1 MMRAA
6 LQILNPTLDPGIDDN
21 VLSRIR
27 GRVVS
32 MRSLARLAAGAAVA
46 LALFLFSIAGQ
57 AGAQGT
63 VLPLP
68 PADQQKLA
76 ANLGAGVVGAAL
88 PSERITD
95 TSAYFPLNEK
105 TFVFQVTSGS
115 NAGNTQN
122 LVLKKARRPGG
133 TVSWRFNF
141 APSLAGF
148 ISATAGGDLIMPAI
162 SDVDEGVIVVTTPAN
177 PFVLT
182 GLKPGESRSFRQ
194 KVSVNYLDDPT
205 KRDWGGRLN
214 ATYTYVGTYNVTVPA
229 GTFNAILIR
238 FAYRGKVGPAD
249 VVYTAW
255 YFFARGVGLVAM
267 VNLEDVSAFWI
278 YHNDTT
284 IGKVLAVK

>member
-1 MMRAA
+1 M
-6 LQILNPTLDPGIDDN
+6 GK
-21 VLSRIR
+21 
-27 GRVVS
+27 
-32 MRSLARLAAGAAVA
+32 RSFSLLTAGLTMA
-46 LALFLFSIAGQ
+46 LAIISSAAPARGQ
-57 AGAQGT
+57 GI

-68 PADQQKLA
+68 PADQEKLA

-88 PSERITD
+88 PSERISSA
-95 TSAYFPLNEK
+95 SAYFPLNEK

-115 NAGNTQN
+115 NTGNTQN

-133 TVSWRFNF
+133 SESWRFNF
-141 APSLAGF
+141 APSLAAF
-148 ISATAGGDLIMPAI
+148 ISPKGPDLIMPAI

-177 PFVLT
+177 PFVVT
-182 GLKPGESRSFRQ
+182 GMKPGSSSSFQQ

-205 KRDWGGRLN
+205 RRDYGGKLN

-229 GTFNAILIR
+229 GPFPAILIR
-238 FAYRGKVGPAD
+238 FAYKGKVGPAD

-255 YFFARGVGLVAM
+255 YFFAKDTGLIAM

>member
-1 MMRAA
+1 
-6 LQILNPTLDPGIDDN
+6 
-21 VLSRIR
+21 
-27 GRVVS
+27 
-32 MRSLARLAAGAAVA
+32 MRSLLRLAAGIVVA
-46 LALFLFSIAGQ
+46 LAFVSSAGQ
-57 AGAQGT
+57 ARAQGA

-68 PADQQKLA
+68 PDDQQKLA

-88 PSERITD
+88 PSETITSA
-95 TSAYFPLNEK
+95 SAYFPLNEK

-115 NAGNTQN
+115 NTGNTQN

-133 TVSWRFNF
+133 TESWRFNF

-148 ISATAGGDLIMPAI
+148 LRPTKGGDLIMPAI

-182 GLKPGESRSFRQ
+182 GMKPGASSSFRQ
-194 KVSVNYLDDPT
+194 KVAVNYLDDPT

-214 ATYTYVGTYNVTVPA
+214 ATYTYVGTYDVTVPA
-229 GTFNAILIR
+229 GTFPSILIR
-238 FAYRGKVGPAD
+238 FAYKGKVGPAD

-255 YFFARGVGLVAM
+255 YFFARDVGLVAM
-267 VNLEDVSAFWI
+267 VNLEDVSAFFI

-284 IGKVLAVK
+284 TGKVLAVK

>member
-1 MMRAA
+1 
-6 LQILNPTLDPGIDDN
+6 
-21 VLSRIR
+21 
-27 GRVVS
+27 
-32 MRSLARLAAGAAVA
+32 MRSLLSRLGAGMA
-46 LALFLFSIAGQ
+46 LALAFVSSAGH
-57 AGAQGT
+57 ARAQGP

-76 ANLGAGVVGAAL
+76 EHLGAGVVGAAL
-88 PSERITD
+88 PSERISD
-95 TSAYFPLNEK
+95 PSSYFPLREK

-115 NAGNTQN
+115 NTGNTQN
-122 LVLKKARRPGG
+122 LVLKKTRRPGG
-133 TVSWRFNF
+133 ASSWRFNF

-148 ISATAGGDLIMPAI
+148 ISPTAGGDLMMPAV

-177 PFVLT
+177 PFVLM
-182 GLKPGESRSFRQ
+182 GMKPGESRSFRQ

-214 ATYTYVGTYNVTVPA
+214 ATYTYLGMHNVTVPA
-229 GTFNAILIR
+229 GAFKAILIR

-255 YFFARGVGLVAM
+255 YFFAPDVGLIAM

>member
-1 MMRAA
+1 MA
-6 LQILNPTLDPGIDDN
+6 
-21 VLSRIR
+21 
-27 GRVVS
+27 
-32 MRSLARLAAGAAVA
+32 MRSLPRLAAVLAVT
-46 LALFLFSIAGQ
+46 LALVSPAGE
-57 AGAQGT
+57 ARGQGV

-68 PADQQKLA
+68 PDDQQKLA

-88 PSERITD
+88 PSEPITD
-95 TSAYFPLNEK
+95 ASAYFPLSEK

-115 NAGNTQN
+115 NTGNTQN
-122 LVLKKARRPGG
+122 LVLKRARRPGG
-133 TVSWRFNF
+133 AISWRFNF
-141 APSLAGF
+141 APSLAAF
-148 ISATAGGDLIMPAI
+148 ISPKGGDLIMPAI

-182 GLKPGESRSFRQ
+182 GMKPGESRSFRQ

-214 ATYTYVGTYNVTVPA
+214 ATYTYLGTYSLTVPA
-229 GTFNAILIR
+229 GTFPAILIR
-238 FAYRGKVGPAD
+238 FAYKGKVGPAD

-255 YFFARGVGLVAM
+255 YFFARDIGLVAM

>member
-1 MMRAA
+1 M
-6 LQILNPTLDPGIDDN
+6 LDLFGA
-21 VLSRIR
+21 R
-27 GRVVS
+27 GVRL
-32 MRSLARLAAGAAVA
+32 RSLSRLAAGAVVLALVMSAVDA
-46 LALFLFSIAGQ
+46 LA
-57 AGAQGT
+57 QGP

-68 PADQQKLA
+68 ATDQQQLA

-88 PSERITD
+88 PSERISD
-95 TSAYFPLNEK
+95 ASAYFPLKEK

-115 NAGNTQN
+115 NTGNTQN

-133 TVSWRFNF
+133 GTSWRFNF
-141 APSLAGF
+141 APSLNAF
-148 ISATAGGDLIMPAI
+148 ISPTTGGDLIMPAI
-162 SDVDEGVIVVTTPAN
+162 SDVEEGVIVVTTPAN

-182 GLKPGESRSFRQ
+182 SLKPGESRSFRQ

-205 KRDWGGRLN
+205 RRDWGGRLN
-214 ATYTYVGTYNVTVPA
+214 ATYTYVGTYQLTLPA
-229 GTFNAILIR
+229 GTFDAILIR

-255 YFFARGVGLVAM
+255 YFFARDVGLVAM
-267 VNLEDVSAFWI
+267 VNLEDVSAVWI